1 MEQFE
6 IPKEIRSKTKFLG
19 LEMKE
24 IAIFVLLLILLLTVF
39 KDMVHTV
46 FLVPYFIASLFSLM
60 YLVAP
65 SRHNP
70 HRKNYHS
77 LYFLFKRN
85 KMSYYS
91 LSKHDKENALLLE
104 KAKNEKQKYALL
116 DEKKPRLTF
125 SEAKAKQ
132 SEDKKLEKT
141 FYRKQVNSNN
151 EGVKD
156 MPPKEAQSVD
166 KKETDAHSKKEKW
179 VKTMS
184 YLVKEKIGQ
193 KALREREELS
203 MEATKT
209 TKKLKRSLKPAFG
222 MVLIVFVIS
231 TAFVIVR
238 SSHGLSLGSSNVE
251 EEINQEVLL
260 KALKSASIQDY
271 ETAVMHFDELEYEKL
286 DDDDKDV
293 MLLSYLFADQPKKAL
308 HLESQF
314 DETVVNYYRASHNMQ
329 KIRDLSEGVDS
340 AVIDFELAVDDNDHV
355 KIIELKDAVKMK
367 DNRGEQVVTAFIKEK
382 RFEEAKDFAEQ
393 ENLHHLV
400 DEINQIMKQKN
411 KNKKTQGRKSKKK
424 QPKDKQSKKKSKKKS
439 KSNKKGD

>member
-1 MEQFE
+1 
-6 IPKEIRSKTKFLG
+6 
-19 LEMKE
+19 
-24 IAIFVLLLILLLTVF
+24 
-39 KDMVHTV
+39 
-46 FLVPYFIASLFSLM
+46 
-60 YLVAP
+60 
-65 SRHNP
+65 
-70 HRKNYHS
+70 YHS

-104 KAKNEKQKYALL
+104 KAKNEEQKYALL